1 LVTAGA
7 SVLLVGCSGESDPQ
21 RAFAGGTYAKNLGIT
36 LVVDHAEVDS
46 SGAKVHIALRNPSA
60 HKVLLDPT
68 RVKLVVD
75 EVEYSND
82 GSADYIGVPVGVG
95 SGGGESSGALV
106 FPDAPA
112 DGTEYLLHLE
122 ADSENTTIGDEGR
135 LTWDVR
141 LQ

>member
-1 LVTAGA
+1 MPRFSRSAARA
-7 SVLLVGCSGESDPQ
+7 SPIHVRRLNVREE
-21 RAFAGGTYAKNLGIT
+21 R
-36 LVVDHAEVDS
+36 
-46 SGAKVHIALRNPSA
+46 R
-60 HKVLLDPT
+60 
-68 RVKLVVD
+68 
-75 EVEYSND
+75 
-82 GSADYIGVPVGVG
+82 VG

-135 LTWDVR
+135 LTWDVT